1 MGCLWSDRKGHHRVR
16 GVSGCLLENVDLCRN
31 SGPFLEDPRDT
42 FEEGIDP
49 GLLEGRGRI
58 RSRHNALLLCPTSDD
73 GRERNSDRVM
83 SAITY
88 VVDRWPAI
96 W

>member
-1 MGCLWSDRKGHHRVR
+1 M
-16 GVSGCLLENVDLCRN
+16 DLRRN
-31 SGPFLEDPRDT
+31 SDPLLEDPRDA
-42 FEEGIDP
+42 FEEGIVP

-58 RSRHNALLLCPTSDD
+58 RSRHNALLLCLTSDD